1 MRNSKHHSG
10 NSFDFYK
17 KVLKNKRDKDLKIFL
32 SPYTDEIEKLYKI
45 YDNNF
50 DGDSLALLKS
60 HGFAK
65 DECTNLKELYKYSAK
80 AFVDLRTELTTTE
93 SGREVH
99 CQYCT
104 LGITNT
110 FDHFVPQE
118 EFAEFTIHPRN
129 LHCCCSQCNSKK
141 SNSWR
146 DNGKTLFLNLYK
158 DILPVEQYLF
168 ATIKMDDKAVTA
180 KFKLE
185 NKTSIDADL
194 FLLIETHYC
203 KMGLFE
209 RFIEVSDSIISGFLS
224 DLKAFDEPTL
234 SVNSLKIVNKQIES
248 ERNAMGRNYWQSIL
262 KLALLDCED
271 FMNLLNF

>member
-1 MRNSKHHSG
+1 MRNIKPHAG

-17 KVLKNKRDKDLKIFL
+17 KVLKSKRDKDLKIFL
-32 SPYTDEIEKLYKI
+32 APYAGDIEKLYQI
-45 YDNNF
+45 YDDNF
-50 DGDSLALLKS
+50 NSDSLALLKS
-60 HGFAK
+60 RGFSE

-93 SGREVH
+93 NGREVH

-141 SNSWR
+141 SNFWR
-146 DNGKTLFLNLYK
+146 DNDKTLFLNLYK
-158 DILPVEQYLF
+158 DILPEDQYLF
-168 ATIKMDDKAVTA
+168 AIIKVDDKAVTVE
-180 KFKLE
+180 FKLE
-185 NKTSIDADL
+185 NNTSIDTDMFA
-194 FLLIETHYC
+194 LIETHYN
-203 KMGLFE
+203 KMNLFE
-209 RFIEVSDSIISGFLS
+209 RFIEVSDGVISRFLS
-224 DLKAFDEPTL
+224 DLKAFDEPIL
-234 SVNSLKIVNKQIES
+234 SVNSLKVVKKQIES

-262 KLALLDCED
+262 KLALLECED